1 MDAFIVIPGFSHYWI
16 NRETKEVQSNRQGG
30 KWKAIKLHSC
40 GCYRLTSDKMHKYH
54 ATPNRLLYAAQRGI
68 NPASIRGDLF
78 VVECDGELRLFDRR
92 AFANYGVSRRPK
104 RTKETVRDD
113 YLQAIRFAQ
122 IVLTAY
128 DTDDYTQVVT
138 EIWKYE
144 NKMREYMRVRN
155 IAQSEE
161 KQNEL
166 WMQTFDI
173 TLDAIK
179 NHRAYI
185 VNLWG
190 YLTRVLRTIHAN
202 LVKANKI
209 IKSLNENVRYAG
221 TI

>member
-1 MDAFIVIPGFSHYWI
+1 MDMYVIIPGFSHYRI

-30 KWKAIKLHSC
+30 KWRNLKIHSC
-40 GCYRLTSDKMHKYH
+40 GCYRLISDKKNAYN

-68 NPASIRGDLF
+68 NPAKMSGDLF
-78 VVECDGELRLFDRR
+78 VVERDGELCLFDRR
-92 AFANYGVSRRPK
+92 AFTIYTNKSRQK
-104 RTKETVRDD
+104 KTKEAVRDE
-113 YLQAIRFAQ
+113 YLQAIQFAQ
-122 IVLTAY
+122 TVLTAY

-144 NKMREYMRVRN
+144 NKMRSYMRMRN
-155 IAQSEE
+155 IAQNEE

-166 WMQTFDI
+166 WMQTFDV

-179 NHRAYI
+179 NRRAYI

-190 YLTRVLRTIHAN
+190 YLTRVVRTLHAN
-202 LVKANKI
+202 IIKANKLI
-209 IKSLNENVRYAG
+209 TSLNENRKYAG